1 VAGLVSGMQTYF
13 KLEISSLPVE
23 GFPGLFDACS
33 SILRRMQQPR
43 RITTVTQSRQTP
55 HLLRNEPRQ
64 PAVTHVRPLVQD
76 LPTENIAELAVRAQQ
91 LNGVI
96 PLWYGEGDLVTPDFI
111 RNAAKSALDE
121 GMTFYIPNMRGAPA
135 LSEALSEYQTRL
147 HGVPIGIERSTV
159 TPGGMQALLL
169 ALSLVVDLGQNV
181 VYVEPQWPNIHNLI
195 HLSGGEP
202 RPVPLK
208 LVDGEWTLDM
218 EAVAAACDARTR
230 AIVFSTPANPT
241 GWVASREDF
250 EALLAFGRERGIWII
265 SDEVYNRLYFDGPS
279 APSIL
284 EIADPEDLVLT
295 INSFSKAWAMTGWR
309 VGWLTHPASVAPE
322 VAAMTQ
328 YMNSGTAG
336 FAQAG
341 ATAAI
346 RHGESLAMQM
356 RDRCRNGID
365 LAYDRLSKI
374 KSIVLPGKP
383 KGGMYVFFSLAG
395 EPDSRV
401 ACRNILESARVGL
414 APGFLFGESSRSF
427 LRMCICRDPEQ
438 LETAL
443 TRMEE
448 AFAG

>member
-1 VAGLVSGMQTYF
+1 MLARKGTTGQGLAYAG
-13 KLEISSLPVE
+13 I
-23 GFPGLFDACS
+23 
-33 SILRRMQQPR
+33 
-43 RITTVTQSRQTP
+43 
-55 HLLRNEPRQ
+55 
-64 PAVTHVRPLVQD
+64 RPQIMD
-76 LPTENIAELAVRAQQ
+76 LQVENIAQMAVRAQSIPD
-91 LNGVI
+91 VI
-96 PLWYGEGDLVTPDFI
+96 TLWYGEGDVETPEFI
-111 RNAAKSALDE
+111 RAAAKASLDH
-121 GMTFYIPNMRGAPA
+121 GDTFYVPDMRGLPA
-135 LSEALSEYQTRL
+135 LTKVLSEYQSRL
-147 HGVPIGIERSTV
+147 HGREIPVVRSTI
-159 TPGGMQALLL
+159 TPGGMQSVFMALQ
-169 ALSLVVDLGQNV
+169 LVADVGSNV

-218 EAVAAACDARTR
+218 EAIAAACDARTR

-341 ATAAI
+341 AAAAI
-346 RHGESLAMQM
+346 RHGEGLATQM
-356 RDRCRNGID
+356 RDRCKSGID
-365 LAYDRLSKI
+365 LAYGRLSKI
-374 KSIVLPGKP
+374 KSIVLPRKP